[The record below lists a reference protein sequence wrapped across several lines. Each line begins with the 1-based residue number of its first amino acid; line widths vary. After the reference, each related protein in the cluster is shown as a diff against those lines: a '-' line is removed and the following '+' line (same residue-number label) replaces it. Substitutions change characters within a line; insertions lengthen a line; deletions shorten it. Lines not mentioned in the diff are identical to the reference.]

1 MYIFAKV
8 NEQYQSAGDEELPPT
23 LALIPRLAS
32 SLAIAVGSL
41 TLCGWLFDIERLRRP
56 LAAFVAM
63 NPATGLAFVVIG
75 VALALSLE
83 NRPTGSRVTAKWLSG
98 VVLLIGAAK
107 LVGLAMDWHPNID
120 EFLFRSEL
128 LTPGQLPNRM
138 APNTAVNFL
147 VLGLGLLAIE
157 LRLGG
162 TSLGQMFAVIAAFGA
177 LLPLTG
183 YLYGERS
190 FQGLASF
197 IPMAPHTA
205 ITFLFVSV
213 GLFFSRS
220 RLRLTQTFA
229 TRDPRGVLA
238 RRLLPSVVML
248 TLALGWLRLA
258 GEQRGLYTAKFGTAL
273 FAVILSLLFV
283 ILIAWAVSAVARA
296 DQERNAANLALL
308 ESKVELEESLRQS
321 QLIIEHAREIICTID
336 GDGKFVTVNSAS
348 EAILGRGARDLIGSS
363 FCELH
368 AVEDRP
374 DVLSALRQATTGFQT
389 ANLAVRC
396 LRKDKT
402 VVTIAWSLQSSTH
415 HPRIF
420 GVGRASAGGAYAFET
435 QR

>member
-1 MYIFAKV
+1 MYIFARV
-8 NEQYQSAGDEELPPT
+8 NEQYHSVGDEELPPA
-23 LALIPRLAS
+23 LALLPRLAS

-56 LAAFVAM
+56 LPAFVAM
-63 NPATGLAFVVIG
+63 NPATGAAFVLIG
-75 VALALSLE
+75 LALALSLE
-83 NRPTGSRVTAKWLSG
+83 NRPTSSRVIAKWLSG
-98 VVLLIGAAK
+98 IVLLIGAAK

-120 EFLFRSEL
+120 EFLFRSEFL
-128 LTPGQLPNRM
+128 APGQLPNRM
-138 APNTAVNFL
+138 APNTAVNF
-147 VLGLGLLAIE
+147 VVVALGVLAIE
-157 LRLGG
+157 LRLRGIG
-162 TSLGQMFAVIAAFGA
+162 LGQVFAIIAGFGA

-220 RLRLTQTFA
+220 RLPLTQTFA

-238 RRLLPSVVML
+238 RRLLPLVVML

-258 GEQRGLYTAKFGTAL
+258 GEQRGLYTAPFGTAL

-283 ILIAWAVSAVARA
+283 ILIAWAVSAVGRS
-296 DQERNAANLALL
+296 DQERNAANLGLL
-308 ESKVELEESLRQS
+308 ESKVALEEALRQS
-321 QLIIEHAREIICTID
+321 QLIIDHAREIICTID
-336 GDGKFVTVNSAS
+336 GEGKFLTVNSAS
-348 EAILGRGARDLIGSS
+348 EAILGRGARELIGSS

-374 DVLSALRQATTGFQT
+374 NVLSALHQVKTGFQT
-389 ANLAVRC
+389 ANLAARC

-402 VVTIAWSLQSSTH
+402 LVTIAWSLQSSTH

-420 GVGRASAGGAYAFET
+420 GVGRASAEGVYAFET